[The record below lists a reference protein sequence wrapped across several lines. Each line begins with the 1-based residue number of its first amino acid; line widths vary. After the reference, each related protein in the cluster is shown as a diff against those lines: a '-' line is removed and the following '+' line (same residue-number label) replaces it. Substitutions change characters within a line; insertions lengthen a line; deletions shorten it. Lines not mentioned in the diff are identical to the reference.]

1 MPNVRLTYEGF
12 KVENETYFEV
22 VNILSEHYFNELSD
36 VIYLN
41 IDLEDLNILFQEL
54 LGDNENGLNF
64 LVKTCLELLGSIQH
78 TQDGEQTLQEFS
90 FSDATNFYQPLID
103 LTTKWEQDSI
113 NDPHLHFLSLHY
125 L

>member
-1 MPNVRLTYEGF
+1 MHNVRLTYEGF

-41 IDLEDLNILFQEL
+41 IDLEDLNILFQEFL
-54 LGDNENGLNF
+54 SDNENGLNF

-78 TQDGEQTLQEFS
+78 KQRS
-90 FSDATNFYQPLID
+90 R
-103 LTTKWEQDSI
+103 
-113 NDPHLHFLSLHY
+113 
-125 L
+125 

>member
-64 LVKTCLELLGSIQH
+64 
-78 TQDGEQTLQEFS
+78 
-90 FSDATNFYQPLID
+90 
-103 LTTKWEQDSI
+103 
-113 NDPHLHFLSLHY
+113 
-125 L
+125 